1 MSVPTEPLTSAF
13 SGPDIPS
20 LDDLNNCIHCG
31 FCLPVCPTYIA
42 TGQELESPRGRLHLI
57 SALLEGR
64 IDASDRTLGHLDLC
78 LQCRACETACPSAV
92 PYGRIMEDA
101 RASLLA
107 APEERPRA
115 WTWRTRLL
123 REVLARPRR
132 LRFALGLGR
141 LYSRSGLQWL
151 VRGPVGRALPQRL
164 RTLEAGAPSLR
175 DAPYRRSGTLAAAK
189 GPGAPSARVA
199 LLLGCIHGEL
209 YPRMHEATV
218 QVLAHTGAEVVA
230 PPQQVCCGALHSHAG
245 DAETARAL
253 ARRNIAAFEA
263 AEVDAVIV
271 NAAGCGA
278 AMKEYGRLLR
288 HDEAWAAR
296 AERFAA
302 GVRDVL
308 EYVAEAD
315 FAHDLGHVDRAVT
328 VQDACHLAH
337 AQGIREAPRVILE
350 AIPGVE
356 LREQLTPDRCC
367 GSAGIYALAQREMS
381 STVLAAKMAEIDDT
395 GADEICTSN
404 PGCTMQIEI
413 GVRQS
418 ERPERLVRHTIELLA
433 ESIEAGAGERD

>member
-1 MSVPTEPLTSAF
+1 MSARTESLTIAF
-13 SGPDIPS
+13 AGPDIPS
-20 LDDLNNCIHCG
+20 RDDLNNCIHCG
-31 FCLPVCPTYIA
+31 FCLPACPTYLA

-57 SALLEGR
+57 SALLDGR
-64 IDASDRTLGHLDLC
+64 IEASDRTLGHLDLC

-107 APEERPRA
+107 APEPPPRA

-123 REVLARPRR
+123 RDVLARPRR

-141 LYSRSGLQWL
+141 LYSRSGLQAL
-151 VRGPVGRALPQRL
+151 VRGPLGRALPERL
-164 RTLEAGAPSLR
+164 RRLEAAAPTLR
-175 DAPYRRSGTLAAAK
+175 DAPYRETGTLAAAP
-189 GPGAPSARVA
+189 GPDAPSARVA

-218 QVLAHTGAEVVA
+218 RVLAHTGAEVVA
-230 PPQQVCCGALHSHAG
+230 PPQQSCCGALHSHAG
-245 DAETARAL
+245 DVDTARAL

-263 AEVDAVIV
+263 AEVEAVIV

-288 HDEAWAAR
+288 HDDAWAER
-296 AERFAA
+296 AERFSAT
-302 GVRDVL
+302 VRDIL

-315 FAHDLGHVDRAVT
+315 FAHDLGRVERTVT

-337 AQGIREAPRVILE
+337 AQGIREAPRSILE

-356 LREQLTPDRCC
+356 LREQATPDRCC

-381 STVLAAKMAEIDDT
+381 STVLAAKMSDIDAT
-395 GADEICTSN
+395 GADEVCTSN
-404 PGCTMQIEI
+404 PGCTMQIESA
-413 GVRQS
+413 VRQS

-433 ESIEAGAGERD
+433 DAIEAGADGSD